1 MKKKHIKAPSKPKK
15 QKIQVK
21 EADGNV
27 KVIGEYDPNT
37 KIFTCKRKRSEHLMR
52 KWMAWGLDAKA
63 VDFLSKEQA
72 IVHLKDTES
81 KWEYKCKAIDFKIK
95 GKIGEFNQHRPQYF
109 LPLEEWEVVKA
120 KNRSMIIECL
130 EKDCKHNFGNQCM
143 RGVIRLGEK
152 GECVSYEEKFE

>member
-1 MKKKHIKAPSKPKK
+1 MKKKAVKAPSKPKK

-21 EADGNV
+21 EADGKV

-37 KIFTCKRKRSEHLMR
+37 KIFTCKRRRSEHLMR

-81 KWEYKCKAIDFKIK
+81 KWEYKCEAIDFKIK
-95 GKIGEFNQHRPQYF
+95 GKLEEFNQHRPQYF

-120 KNRSMIIECL
+120 KSRSMIIECL
-130 EKDCKHNFGNQCM
+130 E
-143 RGVIRLGEK
+143 RL
-152 GECVSYEEKFE
+152 

>member
-1 MKKKHIKAPSKPKK
+1 MKKKAVKAPSKPKK

-37 KIFTCKRKRSEHLMR
+37 KIFTCKGKRSEHLMR
-52 KWMAWGLDAKA
+52 KWMAWGLDVKA

-81 KWEYKCKAIDFKIK
+81 KWEYKCEAIDFKIK
-95 GKIGEFNQHRPQYF
+95 GKLEEFNQHRPQYF

-120 KNRSMIIECL
+120 KSRSMIIECL
-130 EKDCKHNFGNQCM
+130 EK
-143 RGVIRLGEK
+143 L
-152 GECVSYEEKFE
+152 